1 MLTPVAEGVFVHRSE
16 LLRNNTVVVEGDAGV
31 LVVDAGVTGDEL
43 ECLARDIRER
53 GQTVGLGFS
62 THPDWDHVLWHGAL
76 GGAPRY
82 GTADCAEFMR
92 DFRAEPEW
100 EARAREALPP
110 EIIEQTPLE
119 GFGLVA
125 ALPGRSSV
133 FPWGGPRIRI
143 IEHPAHAVGHA
154 ALLVEDRGVL
164 IAGDM
169 LSDLFVPMLG
179 EFEGPRDPLTD
190 YLTGLL
196 LLEEAADAAS
206 VVVPGHGSAGGDA
219 RERIARDRAYVEAL
233 RDGREIDDSR
243 IASPEPGWEWVS
255 FIHEGQVD
263 SVARWRESA

>member
-1 MLTPVAEGVFVHRSE
+1 VFVHRSE

-76 GGAPRY
+76 GGAP
-82 GTADCAEFMR
+82 
-92 DFRAEPEW
+92 
-100 EARAREALPP
+100 
-110 EIIEQTPLE
+110 
-119 GFGLVA
+119 
-125 ALPGRSSV
+125 
-133 FPWGGPRIRI
+133 
-143 IEHPAHAVGHA
+143 
-154 ALLVEDRGVL
+154 
-164 IAGDM
+164 

-179 EFEGPRDPLTD
+179 GFEGPRDPLTD